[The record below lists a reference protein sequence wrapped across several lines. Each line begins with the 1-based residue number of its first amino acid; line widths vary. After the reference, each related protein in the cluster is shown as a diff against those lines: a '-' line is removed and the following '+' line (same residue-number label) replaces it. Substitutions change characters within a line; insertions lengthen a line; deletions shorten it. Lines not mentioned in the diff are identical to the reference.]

1 MGKNKERLNEPGKSE
16 PGREGYGDDQGT
28 RVGRPS
34 QPNRE
39 SDSNEST
46 GAGAES
52 ARGINAHGSDRSSDH
67 GSEEI
72 DRGPETSNQADG
84 SPRAGS
90 EPLRGR
96 EREHVSGYGGA
107 ADRPKTS
114 SDQREPLDPE
124 GGAELE

>member
-1 MGKNKERLNEPGKSE
+1 MGKNKEPLNQPGMKEPG
-16 PGREGYGDDQGT
+16 GDGFGDDQGT

-34 QPNRE
+34 RPNRE
-39 SDSNEST
+39 SDPNDNID
-46 GAGAES
+46 AGAEG
-52 ARGINAHGSDRSSDH
+52 ARGIHARGS
-67 GSEEI
+67 GEEI

-84 SPRAGS
+84 TTRAGS